1 MSKDIQHLWDPEYV
15 VRTSRL
21 IRDAIEENFRRIHEL
36 GEGLHPQ
43 QVMDMMA
50 KSLDMS
56 FHTAMMVMFAGD
68 LIESDRELRDMDPL
82 ERECWYTDRE
92 EVLSDLQERVES
104 GDGIA
109 EIAASQFDYAEVDD
123 LNALFYETN
132 EWEE

>member
-15 VRTSRL
+15 VHTSRL
-21 IRDAIEENFRRIHEL
+21 LREAIEENFRRIHEL

-82 ERECWYTDRE
+82 ERECWYADRE

-109 EIAASQFDYAEVDD
+109 EIAASEFDYAEVDD